1 MKILVVEDSEFMNML
16 VCKTLESAGFET
28 LSALDGQQGVEAATR
43 ESPDLIVMDIMMPVM
58 DGFEATR
65 RIKAQADTRR
75 IPIIVLTALN
85 KVQDMVK
92 ALDAGADCFM
102 SKPFD
107 ARKLLARIE
116 DVSQFQPQMKAA
128 AEASG
133 DDDAHAIRISG
144 PRQQIF
150 LAMFS
155 ALDQVTKCQVFS
167 VLVTRRDVGSVF
179 IVTTAREVPELVL
192 QGFQKKVFS
201 LGGRALGR
209 SVREDTQTQI
219 IYFSDPSGSPKY
231 GPPFRS
237 SIHVPFQAGPDVRG
251 ILSVGATD
259 RGAYDQEDLKFLFD
273 LGLEAAP
280 TLGKVTT

>member
-1 MKILVVEDSEFMNML
+1 
-16 VCKTLESAGFET
+16 
-28 LSALDGQQGVEAATR
+28 
-43 ESPDLIVMDIMMPVM
+43 
-58 DGFEATR
+58 
-65 RIKAQADTRR
+65 
-75 IPIIVLTALN
+75 
-85 KVQDMVK
+85 
-92 ALDAGADCFM
+92 
-102 SKPFD
+102 
-107 ARKLLARIE
+107 
-116 DVSQFQPQMKAA
+116 
-128 AEASG
+128 
-133 DDDAHAIRISG
+133 
-144 PRQQIF
+144 
-150 LAMFS
+150 
-155 ALDQVTKCQVFS
+155 